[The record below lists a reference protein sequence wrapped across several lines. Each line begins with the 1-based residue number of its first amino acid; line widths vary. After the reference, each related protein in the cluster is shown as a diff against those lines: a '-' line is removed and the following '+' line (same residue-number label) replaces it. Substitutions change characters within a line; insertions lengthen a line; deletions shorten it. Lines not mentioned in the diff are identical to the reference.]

1 MIFIDA
7 GLVLEGGGM
16 RGAYTAG
23 VLDVFLAEIIQFP
36 YVIGVSAGANNG
48 ANFVAR
54 QSGRSKRIFINH
66 SQDKRYMGLNNLL
79 KEKSYFGMD
88 FLFDL
93 LPTKIDPFAY
103 NKFNK
108 ASTIFKVVVTNCKNG
123 KPVYMSKK
131 DYEPKFFVKKILRA
145 SSSLPFIS
153 PSVTIEGGK
162 YRDGGIVD
170 PIPIKKAIQDGYRY
184 NVLVLTREEN
194 YRKDKAKMN
203 FIYRLL
209 LRKHPEVVNKLE
221 NRHLN
226 YNKCLDFINKLEKEG
241 KVFVFR
247 PDKKVEIDRLEKDQ
261 DKLRNLYEQG
271 YAETLRKMNDFKRWL
286 NTIKKEGEQT

>member
-1 MIFIDA
+1 MILIDI

-23 VLDVFLAEIIQFP
+23 VLDVFLAKNLKFT

-79 KEKSYFGMD
+79 KEKSYFGMN

-93 LPTKIDPFAY
+93 LPSRIDPFAY

-108 ASTIFKVVVTNCKNG
+108 SSTIFKVVLTDCKNG
-123 KPVYMSKK
+123 EAVYMSKK
-131 DYEPKFFVKKILRA
+131 DYEPEYFVKKILRA
-145 SSSLPFIS
+145 SSRLPLIS
-153 PSVTIEGGK
+153 QHVTVEGSK
-162 YRDGGIVD
+162 YLDGGIVD
-170 PIPIKKAIQDGYRY
+170 PIPVKKAIQDGYRY

-194 YRKDKAKMN
+194 YRKTKQ
-203 FIYRLL
+203 R
-209 LRKHPEVVNKLE
+209 
-221 NRHLN
+221 
-226 YNKCLDFINKLEKEG
+226 
-241 KVFVFR
+241 
-247 PDKKVEIDRLEKDQ
+247 
-261 DKLRNLYEQG
+261 
-271 YAETLRKMNDFKRWL
+271 
-286 NTIKKEGEQT
+286 